1 MHCRWCLPSSSLCRA
16 QQTKPAG
23 SVYVDRHIPNH
34 QLTRIIAEQGVLYPF
49 LLQTHRE
56 EREGKQSVRHVVA
69 GTAPSVSPAS
79 PSQAAYAATSNS
91 NAFTIALQQQQRQQQ
106 LHNSQPSNAAL
117 TGSQIMRDSSDRDLH
132 QRTHVRSPSQAHFQ
146 QQQQNGVSPPR
157 QLAPLAARPSTP
169 VLHLDRPTS
178 RMLMPGN
185 QQEKCGAV
193 MTTGCDPHVKY
204 RTPLLTSHRVGWNV
218 QNTTLEFFGVGKH
231 AKHELSTRR
240 LYGWD

>member
-1 MHCRWCLPSSSLCRA
+1 M
-16 QQTKPAG
+16 
-23 SVYVDRHIPNH
+23 YVDRHIPNH

-106 LHNSQPSNAAL
+106 QLQHSQPSNAAM
-117 TGSQIMRDSSDRDLH
+117 TGSQIMRDSSNRDLH

-146 QQQQNGVSPPR
+146 QQQQNGRILSPSHASAATGTSNGVSPPR